1 MWLAVIEPEPYG
13 QEKLVFECSWCR
25 QEEAIVL
32 SLMELPPP
40 ENFQHPG
47 WSNSNY

>member
-1 MWLAVIEPEPYG
+1 MWLAVIEPEPDG

-32 SLMELPPP
+32 GLNGPSAARD
-40 ENFQHPG
+40 F
-47 WSNSNY
+47 SNIRRVQF